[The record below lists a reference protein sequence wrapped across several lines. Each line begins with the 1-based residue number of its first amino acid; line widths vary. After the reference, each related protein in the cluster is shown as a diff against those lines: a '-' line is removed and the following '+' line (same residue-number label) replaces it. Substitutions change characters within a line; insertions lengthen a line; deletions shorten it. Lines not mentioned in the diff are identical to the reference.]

1 MGNEERND
9 VVKTTSHKEGMR
21 WEMRGNVVG
30 NERECGSNYG
40 GWCVPNNKYIEVF
53 DILMFPYSYY
63 LVSLH
68 LRMER

>member
-1 MGNEERND
+1 M
-9 VVKTTSHKEGMR
+9 
-21 WEMRGNVVG
+21 VG
-30 NERECGSNYG
+30 NEKECGGNYG

-53 DILMFPYSYY
+53 GILMFPYSYY